1 MVGFQVLT
9 LSEIDALSGELDI
22 FTSGQ
27 APLPGLV
34 AEGLHTPLP
43 ICSGILIWGFEILR
57 TARRRG
63 MRQLS
68 CLVIPTCPR
77 HEMLSLALKLE
88 NRAGNFS
95 WPEKQNMLRF
105 LSPSGDQSCES
116 VPTAGGSLPAAA
128 IDPLAELSPLIEDH
142 RDPQLA
148 VKIGTFAALPEALK
162 DLVAEGQID
171 LKTAARVQSLPAGI
185 FHQLRSSGLTYSRR
199 RQFLKQLFE
208 VSRKQN
214 LSDRDVI
221 AETEAALKDEHPV
234 EKIHCLRFPTL
245 SAMEQS
251 FAALEQDL
259 LQGSGVQLKPPPY
272 FEGEA
277 FSVEFEFNSAK
288 TFTRKLDTLHF
299 LEGRLDALFELL
311 H

>member
-9 LSEIDALSGELDI
+9 LAEIDALSGELDI
-22 FTSGQ
+22 FTPEQ

-34 AEGLHTPLP
+34 AKGLHPSLP
-43 ICSGILIWGFEILR
+43 ICSGILIWGHEILR
-57 TARRRG
+57 TARSQG
-63 MRQLS
+63 LRQLS
-68 CLVIPTCPR
+68 CLVIPSCPR

-88 NRAGNFS
+88 NRVGNFS
-95 WPEKQNMLRF
+95 WPEKENMLRF
-105 LSPSGDQSCES
+105 LES
-116 VPTAGGSLPAAA
+116 VPPAGGSLSAAV
-128 IDPLAELSPLIEDH
+128 IDPLTELSLLIEDR

-162 DLVAEGQID
+162 DLVADGQID
-171 LKTAARVQSLPAGI
+171 LKTAARVQSLPAGV
-185 FHQLRSSGLTYSRR
+185 FHQLSSSGLTYSQR
-199 RQFLKQLFE
+199 RQFLSELFE

-221 AETEAALKDEHPV
+221 AETEAALQAEHPV
-234 EKIHCLRFPTL
+234 EKIHRLRFPALT
-245 SAMEQS
+245 AMEQS

-272 FEGEA
+272 FEGDA
-277 FSVEFEFNSAK
+277 FSVEFEFISAK
-288 TFTRKLDTLHF
+288 TFARKLGTLHS

>member
-9 LSEIDALSGELDI
+9 LAEIDALSGELDI
-22 FTSGQ
+22 FTPEQ

-34 AEGLHTPLP
+34 AKGLHTPLP
-43 ICSGILIWGFEILR
+43 ICSGILVWGYEILR
-57 TARRRG
+57 TAQSQGLRRLG
-63 MRQLS
+63 
-68 CLVIPTCPR
+68 CLVIPSRPR

-95 WPEKQNMLRF
+95 WPEKENMLHF
-105 LSPSGDQSCES
+105 LDS
-116 VPTAGGSLPAAA
+116 VPPAGGSLPAAV
-128 IDPLAELSPLIEDH
+128 IDTLAELSPLIEDH

-148 VKIGTFAALPEALK
+148 VKIDTFAALPEPLK
-162 DLVAEGQID
+162 DLVAGGQID
-171 LKTAARVQSLPAGI
+171 LKIAARVQSLPAGV

-199 RQFLKQLFE
+199 RQFLSELFE
-208 VSRKQN
+208 FSRKQN

-221 AETEAALKDEHPV
+221 AETEAALKDERPV
-234 EKIHCLRFPTL
+234 EKIHRRRFPTL

-277 FSVEFEFNSAK
+277 FSVEFEFNNVK
-288 TFTRKLDTLHF
+288 TFTRKLNALHS

>member
-1 MVGFQVLT
+1 MAGFQVLT
-9 LSEIDALSGELDI
+9 LAEIDALSGELDI
-22 FTSGQ
+22 FTQEQ

-34 AEGLHTPLP
+34 AKGLHTPLP
-43 ICSGILIWGFEILR
+43 ICSGILVWGYKILR
-57 TARRRG
+57 AARSRG
-63 MRQLS
+63 LRQLS
-68 CLVIPTCPR
+68 CLVIPSCPR

-88 NRAGNFS
+88 NRAGNFG
-95 WPEKQNMLRF
+95 WPEKENMLRF
-105 LSPSGDQSCES
+105 LDS
-116 VPTAGGSLPAAA
+116 VPPAGGSLPAAV

-148 VKIGTFAALPEALK
+148 VKIGTFAALPETLK

-171 LKTAARVQSLPAGI
+171 LKTAARVQSLPAGV
-185 FHQLRSSGLTYSRR
+185 FHQLLSSGLTYSRR
-199 RQFLKQLFE
+199 RQFLNELFE

-214 LSDRDVI
+214 LSDRELI
-221 AETEAALKDEHPV
+221 AEAEAALKDERPI
-234 EKIHCLRFPTL
+234 EKIHRLRFPTL
-245 SAMEQS
+245 NAMEQS

-277 FSVEFEFNSAK
+277 FSVKFEFNSAK
-288 TFTRKLDTLHF
+288 TFIRKLDSLHS

>member
-9 LSEIDALSGELDI
+9 LTEIDALSEELDI
-22 FTSGQ
+22 FTPGQ
-27 APLPGLV
+27 TPLPGLV

-57 TARRRG
+57 TARSQGLRE
-63 MRQLS
+63 LS
-68 CLVIPTCPR
+68 CMFIPSCPR

-95 WPEKQNMLRF
+95 WLEKENMLRF
-105 LSPSGDQSCES
+105 LSASGERSCES
-116 VPTAGGSLPAAA
+116 TPTAGGSLPAAV
-128 IDPLAELSPLIEDH
+128 IYILTELSPLIEDH
-142 RDPQLA
+142 RDPQIA

-162 DLVAEGQID
+162 VLVAERKID
-171 LKTAARVQSLPAGI
+171 LKTAARVQSLPAAI
-185 FHQLRSSGLTYSRR
+185 FHLLRRSGLTYSQR
-199 RQFLKQLFE
+199 RQFLTELFE
-208 VSRKQN
+208 ISRKQN

-221 AETEAALKDEHPV
+221 AETEAALQAERPL
-234 EKIHCLRFPTL
+234 EKIHGLRFPTL
-245 SAMEQS
+245 SAMAES

-277 FSVEFEFNSAK
+277 FSVEFVFDGAK
-288 TFTRKLDTLHF
+288 TFARKLDTLRS

-311 H
+311 Q